1 MAVDSSFDYD
11 RLLSLDQAKL
21 VGRER
26 LNSLG
31 SYELTLNYNK
41 ISSATKEDCLEYLE
55 ANRLSVTNPTFS
67 NKTYEG
73 IWKCVS
79 IAYDENKSIIQQIFK
94 VDSSVGDLGD
104 WDGEGAEPT
113 WANQEG
119 DISHISSGMKAEKAY
134 YWKVTNPED
143 VNLPTTAIAGEVWT
157 KTAND
162 NGDGTYDVVVSK
174 QTSENQTGNSEVQ
187 TWGEGEA
194 SEVTELTDILISGGT
209 LTGVNQYYE
218 HTAGTIGD
226 TDAVW
231 TGRTDSSWQVLSAFS
246 SDFVNSSLNRNGNYW
261 RINSSTYGEE
271 AYHPYE
277 ELNAGDWFTG
287 ATSSTPAAD
296 YYRHEL
302 IIQIGFNEKAMETT
316 SDVNT
321 SSSLVEFGSG
331 VGEEPYPTSGQ
342 EKSISNVPLENGEY
356 KTTVTTTTVNEQ
368 RVPALTGSIPFA
380 NNSSGIGV
388 QIKNYDGDRGA
399 MVIGKNATYESFQSA
414 VNEMNKFRGTSQN
427 SVSFTINKYGLY
439 DYTLRSADI

>member
-174 QTSENQTGNSEVQ
+174 QVAESQSGNSESQ
-187 TWGEGEA
+187 IWGEGDD
-194 SEVTELTDILISGGT
+194 SSVTALTDILVRGATNSAA
-209 LTGVNQYYE
+209 NQYYY
-218 HTAGTIGD
+218 HSAGTLGD
-226 TDAVW
+226 RDAVW
-231 TGRTDSSWQVLSAFS
+231 TGRTDSDWTFEAALDGSEELW
-246 SDFVNSSLNRNGNYW
+246 SLQ
-261 RINSSTYGEE
+261 SSTATE
-271 AYHPYE
+271 AYHVGSQLDSGTWYTGT
-277 ELNAGDWFTG
+277 AGTQTNEKYANDL
-287 ATSSTPAAD
+287 
-296 YYRHEL
+296 L
-302 IIQIGFNEKAMETT
+302 IQVGFNDKATETESVT
-316 SDVNT
+316 ETNGAE
-321 SSSLVEFGSG
+321 VEFGVG
-331 VGEEPYPTSGQ
+331 VDDEPYPTSGQ
-342 EKSISNVPLENGEY
+342 EKVITNVPLENGKF

-368 RVPALTGSIPFA
+368 RIPALFGALTFS
-380 NNSSGIGV
+380 NNVSSGSSGYAY
-388 QIKNYDGDRGA
+388 NGARGA
-399 MVIGKNATYESFQSA
+399 VIIGKNATYMRVQESI
-414 VNEMNKFRGTSQN
+414 NDMNKYRPDYQN
-427 SVSFTINKYGLY
+427 SVSVNINKYGLY
-439 DYTLRSADI
+439 DYTIRSADI